1 MSPSAHTLDPV
12 TVEVVRNKLDGI
24 ANEMELTLLKSSFSP
39 IVKEGLD
46 ASASLFTLQ
55 GETLAQAI
63 AIPIHLATLIPCVA
77 RFLIEFPID
86 QMREGDIYCMNDPYL
101 GGTHLPDIAV
111 VMPVFAR
118 GRPIAFAATM
128 THHQDVGGMTPGS
141 VPTNATEVFQEG
153 IRLPPLKL
161 RDGDVFNDT
170 LLKILRRNVR
180 IPETFEGDLM
190 AQVAACTVGVRRLSA
205 LANTYG
211 DNHLTAIFAEL
222 LDRSEAM
229 TRDALR
235 AIPPGTYRAVD
246 FMDND
251 GIDLDRRIRIEVAVT
266 VGDGAM
272 TVDFAGSSP
281 QVRGP
286 FNVVPSGSLAASCYA
301 LRAITDPS
309 ITTNGGCFRPITL
322 KLPEG
327 SIVNPKEPAPV
338 NSRTATIKRITGTIL
353 AAFAEAVPERVPAD
367 NAGELLAL
375 SFGGARPDGSRYV
388 TGELVA
394 SGAGASREKDGVDVI
409 ETDATNCMNLPAEAL
424 ELDAPI
430 RVNRAMLRRDSGGP
444 GAHRGGLGI
453 LREYEIL
460 HGEVRF
466 THRGERHF
474 IAPKG
479 RAGGADGVMARTVIY
494 RRDGSRGGDP
504 FQARDDACTLG
515 DRVVFETAGGG
526 GYGDPARRTAEQLRD
541 DLADGKISRD
551 GAASYG
557 VTPHQKRLEIIM
569 SRQAVIR
576 SLQAYYDEGRFL
588 ADLRRRVAIPTESQ
602 NPSRRPELYSISS
615 LRSRLR
621 CARSI
626 MQ

>member
-1 MSPSAHTLDPV
+1 MTCHSTLDPV

-46 ASASLFTLQ
+46 ASASLFTPQ

-63 AIPIHLATLIPCVA
+63 AIPIHLATLIPCVKRILA
-77 RFLIEFPID
+77 EFPPET
-86 QMREGDIYCMNDPYL
+86 MRDGDVYCMNDPYL

-111 VMPVFAR
+111 VMPVMHR
-118 GRPIAFAATM
+118 GRPLAFAAAM
-128 THHQDVGGMTPGS
+128 THHQDVGGMAPGS

-161 RDGDVFNDT
+161 REGERFNDT

-190 AQVAACTVGVRRLSA
+190 AQVAACTVGVRRLGA
-205 LANTYG
+205 LAATYG

-222 LDRSEAM
+222 LERSEAM

-235 AIPPGTYRAVD
+235 AIPAGTYRAVD
-246 FMDND
+246 FLDND

-266 VGDGAM
+266 LRDGAI

-301 LRAITDPS
+301 VRAITDPT
-309 ITTNGGCFRPITL
+309 IPTNGGCFRPITL

-327 SIVNPKEPAPV
+327 SIVNPREPAPV

-353 AAFAEAVPERVPAD
+353 AALAEAVPDRVPAD
-367 NAGELLAL
+367 NAGELLVLA
-375 SFGGARPDGSRYV
+375 FGGTRPDGTRFV

-394 SGAGASREKDGVDVI
+394 GGAGASAGKDGVDVI

-430 RVNRAMLRRDSGGP
+430 RVHRTALRRDSGGA
-444 GAHRGGLGI
+444 GTHRGGLG
-453 LREYEIL
+453 LVREYEIL
-460 HGEVRF
+460 SGEVSF

-474 IAPKG
+474 IAPTG
-479 RAGGADGVMARTVIY
+479 RGGGRDGAMARTVIY
-494 RRDGSRGGDP
+494 RLDGSEEVVP
-504 FQARDDACTLG
+504 SKIVTTLHAG
-515 DRVVFETAGGG
+515 ERVVFETAGGG
-526 GYGDPARRTAEQLRD
+526 GYGDPAARD
-541 DLADGKISRD
+541 PAAVAADVADGK
-551 GAASYG
+551 
-557 VTPHQKRLEIIM
+557 VTTP
-569 SRQAVIR
+569 
-576 SLQAYYDEGRFL
+576 
-588 ADLRRRVAIPTESQ
+588 
-602 NPSRRPELYSISS
+602 
-615 LRSRLR
+615 
-621 CARSI
+621 
-626 MQ
+626 